1 MNLMSFCDIVKE
13 RYIMAKRDFPSKQEI
28 EAAVKAVIDRDG
40 TERKLLIERS
50 LTRYG
55 YSAAELKDRSCE
67 SLNTRLKSLTGVV
80 LNEML
85 AAGTLATTEDGRLA
99 PPKPVQETKGG
110 LTRTQRRRAQR
121 KRAAERASKL
131 PKYPDSPLGKALEGA
146 DDKFQ
151 EYKAGKLTKDKYLA
165 ALRRALTR
173 AISEAGGEFFEQL
186 SMKLLLAVYGDTV
199 TRNELTA
206 GPDDNG
212 IDGKLYIQD
221 PVGFKE
227 TVFFQS
233 KTKLNER
240 AYVSV
245 KVVREFLGVMTAW
258 GATKGILITNSNFH
272 RDTKSFAAK
281 RGELMLI
288 DNARLLDLMFAHGVG
303 VRRDDGVPHI
313 DDDFFLMPEKGGSAS
328 K

>member
-1 MNLMSFCDIVKE
+1 MILPGRCAIILK
-13 RYIMAKRDFPSKQEI
+13 RYFMAKREFPSKQEI

-55 YSAAELKDRSCE
+55 YSAAELKNRSCE
-67 SLNTRLKSLTGVV
+67 SLSTRLKSLTGVV

-85 AAGTLATTEDGRLA
+85 SAGTLVTTEDGRLA
-99 PPKPVQETKGG
+99 PPAPVVEPKTG

-121 KRAAERASKL
+121 KRAAERANKQ
-131 PKYPDSPLGKALEGA
+131 PKYPDTPLGKALEGA
-146 DDKFQ
+146 DKKFQ
-151 EYKAGKLTKDKYLA
+151 EYKAGKLAKDKYLT
-165 ALRRALTR
+165 ALRRALTQ
-173 AISEAGGEFFEQL
+173 AISEAGGEFFEEL
-186 SMKLLLAVYGDTV
+186 SMKVLLAVYGDTV
-199 TRNELTA
+199 VSNELTA

-212 IDGKLYIQD
+212 IDGKIYLKD
-221 PVGFKE
+221 PAGFKE

-258 GATKGILITNSNFH
+258 GATKGILITNSHFH
-272 RDTKSFAAK
+272 RDTRSFAAK
-281 RGELMLI
+281 RGNLMLI
-288 DNARLLDLMFAHGVG
+288 DCAALLELAFAHGIG
-303 VRRDDGVPHI
+303 VKSTDGTWHI
-313 DDDFFLMPEKGGSAS
+313 DDDFFLKC

>member
-1 MNLMSFCDIVKE
+1 MSNRE
-13 RYIMAKRDFPSKQEI
+13 FPSKQEI
-28 EAAVKAVIDRDG
+28 ENAVRNVAEREG

-50 LTRYG
+50 LDAYG
-55 YSAAELKDRSCE
+55 YTESELKDRSCE

-85 AAGTLATTEDGRLA
+85 AAGTLVMTEDGRLA
-99 PPKPVQETKGG
+99 VPAPAEEKKA

-121 KRAAERASKL
+121 KRAAERASRA
-131 PKYPDSPLGKALEGA
+131 PKYPDTPLGNILENA
-146 DDKFQ
+146 DKKFAD
-151 EYKAGKLTKDKYLA
+151 YKAGRLDKDKYLS
-165 ALRRALTR
+165 ALRRALTQ
-173 AISEAGGEFFEQL
+173 AISEAGGEFFEEL
-186 SMKLLLAVYGDTV
+186 SMKLLLAVYDGLV
-199 TRNELTA
+199 VRNELTA

-212 IDGKLYIQD
+212 IDGKLYIED

-258 GATKGILITNSNFH
+258 GATKGILITNSHFH
-272 RDTKSFAAK
+272 RDTRTFAAK
-281 RGELMLI
+281 RPNLMLI
-288 DNARLLDLMFAHGVG
+288 DCAALMDLMFAHDIG
-303 VRRDDGVPHI
+303 VRSTDGVWHM
-313 DDDFFLMPEKGGSAS
+313 DDDFFLKC

>member
-1 MNLMSFCDIVKE
+1 MT
-13 RYIMAKRDFPSKQEI
+13 KRDFPTKQEI
-28 EAAVKAVIDRDG
+28 ESAVNGVIDRDG

-55 YSAAELKDRSCE
+55 YTAEELKDRSCE

-85 AAGTLATTEDGRLA
+85 ASGTLRTTEDGRLA
-99 PPKPVQETKGG
+99 PPVPEEEEKKT

-121 KRAAERASKL
+121 KRAAERASRA
-131 PKYPDSPLGKALEGA
+131 PKYPDTPLGHILEGA
-146 DDKFQ
+146 DKKFQ
-151 EYKAGKLTKDKYLA
+151 DYKAGRLTKDKYLA
-165 ALRRALTR
+165 ALRRALTQ
-173 AISEAGGEFFEQL
+173 AISEAGGEFFEEF
-186 SMKLLLAVYGDTV
+186 SMKLLLAVYGGLV
-199 TRNELTA
+199 KRNELTA

-212 IDGKLYIQD
+212 IDGKLYIED
-221 PVGFKE
+221 PAGFKE
-227 TVFFQS
+227 LVFFQS

-258 GATKGILITNSNFH
+258 GATKGILITNSHFH
-272 RDTKSFAAK
+272 RDTRSFAAK
-281 RGELMLI
+281 RGNLMLI
-288 DNARLLDLMFAHGVG
+288 DCAALLELAFAHGIG
-303 VRRDDGVPHI
+303 VKSTDGTWHI
-313 DDDFFLMPEKGGSAS
+313 DDDFFLKC

>member
-1 MNLMSFCDIVKE
+1 MILPGRCAIILK
-13 RYIMAKRDFPSKQEI
+13 RYFMAKREFPSKQEI

-67 SLNTRLKSLTGVV
+67 SLSTRLKSLTGVV

-85 AAGTLATTEDGRLA
+85 SAGTLVTTEDGRLA
-99 PPKPVQETKGG
+99 PPVPAVEPKTG

-121 KRAAERASKL
+121 KRAAERANKQ
-131 PKYPDSPLGKALEGA
+131 PKYPDTPLGKALEGA
-146 DDKFQ
+146 DKKFQ
-151 EYKAGKLTKDKYLA
+151 EYKAGKLAKDKYLT
-165 ALRRALTR
+165 ALRRALTQ
-173 AISEAGGEFFEQL
+173 AISEAGGEFFEEL
-186 SMKLLLAVYGDTV
+186 SMKVLLAVYGDTV
-199 TRNELTA
+199 VSNELTA

-212 IDGKLYIQD
+212 IDGKIYLKD
-221 PVGFKE
+221 PAGFKE

-240 AYVSV
+240 AFVSV

-258 GATKGILITNSNFH
+258 GATKGILITNSRFH
-272 RDTKSFAAK
+272 RDTKTFAAK
-281 RGELMLI
+281 RPNLLLI
-288 DNARLLDLMFAHGVG
+288 DNTVLLDMMFSHSVG
-303 VRRDDGVPHI
+303 VKQVEGGVWHA
-313 DDDFFLMPEKGGSAS
+313 DDDLFLNLT
-328 K
+328 

>member
-1 MNLMSFCDIVKE
+1 MILPGRCAIILK
-13 RYIMAKRDFPSKQEI
+13 RYFMAKREFPSKQEI

-67 SLNTRLKSLTGVV
+67 SLSTRLKSLTGVV

-85 AAGTLATTEDGRLA
+85 SAGTLVTTEDGRLA
-99 PPKPVQETKGG
+99 PPAPVVEPKTG

-121 KRAAERASKL
+121 KRAAERANKQ
-131 PKYPDSPLGKALEGA
+131 PKYPDTPLGKALEGA
-146 DDKFQ
+146 DKKFQ
-151 EYKAGKLTKDKYLA
+151 EYKAGKLTKDKYLT
-165 ALRRALTR
+165 ALRRALTQ
-173 AISEAGGEFFEQL
+173 AISEAGGEFFEEL
-186 SMKLLLAVYGDTV
+186 SMKVLLAVYGDTV
-199 TRNELTA
+199 VSNELTA

-212 IDGKLYIQD
+212 IDGKIHLKD
-221 PVGFKE
+221 PAGFKE

-240 AYVSV
+240 AFVSV

-258 GATKGILITNSNFH
+258 GATKGILITNSRFH
-272 RDTKSFAAK
+272 RDTKTFAAK
-281 RGELMLI
+281 RPNLLLI
-288 DNARLLDLMFAHGVG
+288 DNTVLLDMMFSHSVG
-303 VRRDDGVPHI
+303 VKQVEGGVWHA
-313 DDDFFLMPEKGGSAS
+313 DDDLFLRALFGE
-328 K
+328 